1 MSCFHYKLVL
11 LASEVIVRCVLS
23 LKKAE
28 ETFIQENT
36 GWELGAGPRQRF
48 MRTVKF
54 MRRCGLGPPAP
65 SPVVMSPKQHS
76 PPPAVVSA
84 SPPTSTSEGVNPV
97 VPGERVTASPE
108 AAEGGYEV

>member
-1 MSCFHYKLVL
+1 MTVCLKL
-11 LASEVIVRCVLS
+11 
-23 LKKAE
+23 
-28 ETFIQENT
+28 
-36 GWELGAGPRQRF
+36 
-48 MRTVKF
+48 
-54 MRRCGLGPPAP
+54 MRRCGWGHSAP
-65 SPVVMSPKQHS
+65 QPRGNVPKAAF